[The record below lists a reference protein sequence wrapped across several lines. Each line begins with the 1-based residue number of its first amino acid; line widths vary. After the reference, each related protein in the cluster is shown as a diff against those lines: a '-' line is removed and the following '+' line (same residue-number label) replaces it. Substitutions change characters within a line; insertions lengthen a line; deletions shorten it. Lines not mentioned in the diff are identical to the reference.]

1 MLTLKVKTDD
11 YVLIG
16 DDIMVRLIRDDK
28 NNYKL
33 AIDAPDDYN
42 IIKGDSENHKNA
54 I

>member
-1 MLTLKVKTDD
+1 MLKVKVDD

-16 DDIMVRLIRDDK
+16 DDIMVRLIKDDK

-42 IIKGDSENHKNA
+42 IVKGDFKAHINN